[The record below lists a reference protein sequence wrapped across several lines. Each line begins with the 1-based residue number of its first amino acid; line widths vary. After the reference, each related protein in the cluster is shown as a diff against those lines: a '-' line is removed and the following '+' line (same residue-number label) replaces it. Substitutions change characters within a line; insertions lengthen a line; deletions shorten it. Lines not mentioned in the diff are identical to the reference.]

1 MASGMLRPFPVK
13 PRISG
18 QPARS
23 KARVAVL
30 AALVLGLSLGP
41 DGHASAQSPTSGLP
55 DGHAPAQSPSS
66 GLPGDHASAQSPSIG
81 LISALVGEGVVTH
94 SAQAQPSP
102 LQLDALVFLKDRIE
116 TRERSVARV
125 LFGGRITVTIREQS
139 IVTITDDPA
148 HPRVELESGKLALK
162 VHRNGL
168 RPGEVAEIYT
178 VNAVTG
184 IRGSLVIA
192 EVEGPT
198 DKPDSHITVLEAHHP
213 ITVAARNNPNQ
224 VQSLLPGQALTV
236 SGPRHSARF
245 RPLRHITPEHARRE
259 AEAAEVPGRPRDG
272 GEEHRYAPRPVR
284 GGPRTA
290 RGGPRTAR
298 AEPSA
303 AAVPEH
309 SRLAGS
315 ERAEREGAPPVRR
328 TGHFRTR

>member
-1 MASGMLRPFPVK
+1 MASGMPRPFLVK

-41 DGHASAQSPTSGLP
+41 DGHASAQSPTG
-55 DGHAPAQSPSS
+55 

-102 LQLDALVFLKDRIE
+102 LQLDAPVFLKDRIE

-148 HPRVELESGKLALK
+148 HPRVELESGKLAFK

-284 GGPRTA
+284 GGPRT
-290 RGGPRTAR
+290 RGEPRTAR
-298 AEPSA
+298 GEPSA

-315 ERAEREGAPPVRR
+315 ERAEREREGAPPVRR
-328 TGHFRTR
+328 PGHFRTR